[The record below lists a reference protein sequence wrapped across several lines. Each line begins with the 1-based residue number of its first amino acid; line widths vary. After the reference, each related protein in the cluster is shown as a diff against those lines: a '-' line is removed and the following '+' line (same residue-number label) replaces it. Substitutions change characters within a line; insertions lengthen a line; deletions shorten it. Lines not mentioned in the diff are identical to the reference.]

1 MAEKMEKD
9 AAELPGISREAEEH
23 QLAYVIG
30 VAQEHLVQARK
41 AIREANEDLADLM
54 EVYDAKDKEGLTL
67 WNNATARLKEYKQN
81 MVRLEKA
88 RKKPYFGRIDFL
100 AEEKQQK
107 EAYYIGRVGISG
119 DDAQP
124 LVLDWR
130 APIASVY
137 YESGLG
143 PCSYTVL
150 SEGTHTIDLE
160 RKRTYEIEND
170 RLKDYFDSD
179 VVANDELLTKYL
191 AKSKK
196 NVLGEIIATIQKE
209 QNLLIR
215 RSPRTNLIVQG
226 VAGSGKTTVAMHRI
240 SYILYNY
247 KERFQPEDFYIVG
260 SNRIL
265 LDYITGVLPDLDVY
279 GIRQMTME
287 QLFVR
292 LLYEDWDETYRICPV
307 RDAGKDGAVRGTLAW
322 FEKLQ
327 KFCSRVEWNTI
338 PRMTVLFNRKQFVE
352 GLRDGRVGVFDES
365 GGKNDPKDMVVLMTG
380 EAIERYIRQNPSVSA
395 QSKVLMLQ
403 ERLMGKVEDEF
414 LGKGISYTLEEK
426 KAIRRSMRKRFGAR
440 QWKKSVYEMYH
451 DFLTE
456 QKQQGVCVEEPQEEL
471 DVYDLAALAYLYRR
485 MRETEVIS
493 EAHHIVVDE
502 AQDFGVMVYAVL
514 KECVRSCTY
523 TVMGDVSQN
532 IRMDY
537 GISDWEGVKNILLTG
552 ERDNFCVLR
561 KSYRNTAEIA
571 NFASDILAH
580 GEFPGYG
587 AEPVI
592 RHGEAVGIRQ
602 TAGRD
607 LYREA
612 AKICKGWQTD
622 GFDTIAVIC
631 RDQKQAQETAELL
644 QKELPVMPWDP
655 EKASFEKGIMVFPVE
670 YTKGLEFDAVLL
682 LSPDRES
689 YPIDDGHAKL
699 LYVAATR
706 ALHRLEVL
714 HTGNLTGLIAD
725 PIPKKNKKR
734 VSGAKKK
741 VVIVQNPSS
750 GQEAQLPYGTGAMQE
765 SADARRAGGKTQG
778 SARPAAAAPRP
789 TSAGA
794 GWTSR
799 PKPVISGQPQKALHP
814 LASLYGSNS
823 QTAQGSGRAV
833 GNRQSAQAAGRTV
846 NGTVQPRVTG
856 DMHAYTA
863 SGFLSFGELPDT
875 AKLRAAGHAKIDHS
889 IRWVQRKEDG
899 LYLQS
904 RYGVTRLSPV
914 GSGILRVTFSRGE
927 MPPVHPAI
935 AVTRVEKNWQMR
947 EKPTLVEMRTPE
959 MYVVADKKTG
969 ALRFLDKDSEI
980 LLEESR
986 QDRCL
991 IENAPNGG
999 RSRLFFDWKKGEG
1012 LYAAGA
1018 LGKGGIHLEKT
1029 ARCISHGVENELPY
1043 LISDR
1048 GYGIL
1053 PASSKEVIFCSLP
1066 VYGNQIC
1073 LEGTQQPDYYIIV
1086 GKKLE
1091 TLLKACAYL
1100 CGKL

>member
-1 MAEKMEKD
+1 M
-9 AAELPGISREAEEH
+9 LPGLTREAEE
-23 QLAYVIG
+23 QKLQEIIG
-30 VAQEHLVQARK
+30 IAQQNLERAR
-41 AIREANEDLADLM
+41 ADIRKVNEDLEDLLD
-54 EVYDAKDKEGLTL
+54 VYEAQDKEGLAL
-67 WNNATARLKEYKQN
+67 WNNATARLKENEYDL
-81 MVRLEKA
+81 VRYEKA
-88 RKKPYFGRIDFL
+88 RRKPYFGRIDFKDPNVKGD
-100 AEEKQQK
+100 ES
-107 EAYYIGRVGISG
+107 YYIGRVGIAKNNSE
-119 DDAQP
+119 P
-124 LVLDWR
+124 VVLDWR

-143 PCSYTVL
+143 PCQYTVS
-150 SEGTHTIDLE
+150 SEGTFTIDLK

-170 RLKDYFDSD
+170 HLKDFFDSD

-191 AKSKK
+191 AKNKK
-196 NVLGEIIATIQKE
+196 AVLGEIIATIQKE
-209 QNLLIR
+209 QNLIIR
-215 RSPRTNLIVQG
+215 RSPKTNIIVQG

-247 KERFQPEDFYIVG
+247 SDDFRPEDFYIIG

-265 LDYITGVLPDLDVY
+265 LNYITGVLPELDVY

-292 LLYEDWDETYRICPV
+292 LLYEDWNETYRICPV

-327 KFCSRVEWNTI
+327 KFCSRVEWNKI
-338 PRMTVLFNRKQFVE
+338 PRTTVLFNRKQFVE

-561 KSYRNTAEIA
+561 KSYRNTVEIA

-689 YPIDDGHAKL
+689 YPTDDGHAKL

-706 ALHRLEVL
+706 ALHRLEVM

-741 VVIVQNPSS
+741 VVIVQNPSG
-750 GQEAQLPYGTGAMQE
+750 GQEAPLPYGTGAMQE

-833 GNRQSAQAAGRTV
+833 DNRQSAQAAGRTV

-856 DMHAYTA
+856 DMHARTA
-863 SGFLSFGELPDT
+863 SGVLSFGELPDT

-980 LLEESR
+980 LLEESG

-1053 PASSKEVIFCSLP
+1053 LASSKEVIFCSLP

>member
-1 MAEKMEKD
+1 
-9 AAELPGISREAEEH
+9 
-23 QLAYVIG
+23 
-30 VAQEHLVQARK
+30 
-41 AIREANEDLADLM
+41 
-54 EVYDAKDKEGLTL
+54 
-67 WNNATARLKEYKQN
+67 
-81 MVRLEKA
+81 
-88 RKKPYFGRIDFL
+88 
-100 AEEKQQK
+100 
-107 EAYYIGRVGISG
+107 
-119 DDAQP
+119 
-124 LVLDWR
+124 
-130 APIASVY
+130 
-137 YESGLG
+137 
-143 PCSYTVL
+143 
-150 SEGTHTIDLE
+150 
-160 RKRTYEIEND
+160 
-170 RLKDYFDSD
+170 
-179 VVANDELLTKYL
+179 
-191 AKSKK
+191 
-196 NVLGEIIATIQKE
+196 
-209 QNLLIR
+209 
-215 RSPRTNLIVQG
+215 
-226 VAGSGKTTVAMHRI
+226 
-240 SYILYNY
+240 
-247 KERFQPEDFYIVG
+247 
-260 SNRIL
+260 
-265 LDYITGVLPDLDVY
+265 
-279 GIRQMTME
+279 
-287 QLFVR
+287 
-292 LLYEDWDETYRICPV
+292 
-307 RDAGKDGAVRGTLAW
+307 
-322 FEKLQ
+322 
-327 KFCSRVEWNTI
+327 
-338 PRMTVLFNRKQFVE
+338 
-352 GLRDGRVGVFDES
+352 
-365 GGKNDPKDMVVLMTG
+365 
-380 EAIERYIRQNPSVSA
+380 
-395 QSKVLMLQ
+395 
-403 ERLMGKVEDEF
+403 
-414 LGKGISYTLEEK
+414 
-426 KAIRRSMRKRFGAR
+426 
-440 QWKKSVYEMYH
+440 
-451 DFLTE
+451 
-456 QKQQGVCVEEPQEEL
+456 
-471 DVYDLAALAYLYRR
+471 
-485 MRETEVIS
+485 
-493 EAHHIVVDE
+493 
-502 AQDFGVMVYAVL
+502 
-514 KECVRSCTY
+514 
-523 TVMGDVSQN
+523 
-532 IRMDY
+532 
-537 GISDWEGVKNILLTG
+537 
-552 ERDNFCVLR
+552 
-561 KSYRNTAEIA
+561 
-571 NFASDILAH
+571 
-580 GEFPGYG
+580 
-587 AEPVI
+587 
-592 RHGEAVGIRQ
+592 
-602 TAGRD
+602 
-607 LYREA
+607 
-612 AKICKGWQTD
+612 
-622 GFDTIAVIC
+622 
-631 RDQKQAQETAELL
+631 
-644 QKELPVMPWDP
+644 MPWDP

-741 VVIVQNPSS
+741 VVIVQNPSG
-750 GQEAQLPYGTGAMQE
+750 GQEAPLPYGTGAMQE

-833 GNRQSAQAAGRTV
+833 GSSQTGQGSGRAVGNRQSAQAAGRTV

-863 SGFLSFGELPDT
+863 SGVLSFGELPDT

-991 IENAPNGG
+991 FENAPNGG

-1053 PASSKEVIFCSLP
+1053 SASSKEVIFCSLP

>member
-1 MAEKMEKD
+1 
-9 AAELPGISREAEEH
+9 
-23 QLAYVIG
+23 
-30 VAQEHLVQARK
+30 
-41 AIREANEDLADLM
+41 
-54 EVYDAKDKEGLTL
+54 
-67 WNNATARLKEYKQN
+67 
-81 MVRLEKA
+81 
-88 RKKPYFGRIDFL
+88 
-100 AEEKQQK
+100 
-107 EAYYIGRVGISG
+107 
-119 DDAQP
+119 
-124 LVLDWR
+124 
-130 APIASVY
+130 
-137 YESGLG
+137 
-143 PCSYTVL
+143 
-150 SEGTHTIDLE
+150 
-160 RKRTYEIEND
+160 
-170 RLKDYFDSD
+170 
-179 VVANDELLTKYL
+179 
-191 AKSKK
+191 
-196 NVLGEIIATIQKE
+196 
-209 QNLLIR
+209 
-215 RSPRTNLIVQG
+215 
-226 VAGSGKTTVAMHRI
+226 
-240 SYILYNY
+240 
-247 KERFQPEDFYIVG
+247 
-260 SNRIL
+260 
-265 LDYITGVLPDLDVY
+265 
-279 GIRQMTME
+279 
-287 QLFVR
+287 
-292 LLYEDWDETYRICPV
+292 
-307 RDAGKDGAVRGTLAW
+307 
-322 FEKLQ
+322 
-327 KFCSRVEWNTI
+327 
-338 PRMTVLFNRKQFVE
+338 
-352 GLRDGRVGVFDES
+352 
-365 GGKNDPKDMVVLMTG
+365 
-380 EAIERYIRQNPSVSA
+380 
-395 QSKVLMLQ
+395 
-403 ERLMGKVEDEF
+403 
-414 LGKGISYTLEEK
+414 
-426 KAIRRSMRKRFGAR
+426 
-440 QWKKSVYEMYH
+440 
-451 DFLTE
+451 
-456 QKQQGVCVEEPQEEL
+456 
-471 DVYDLAALAYLYRR
+471 
-485 MRETEVIS
+485 
-493 EAHHIVVDE
+493 
-502 AQDFGVMVYAVL
+502 
-514 KECVRSCTY
+514 
-523 TVMGDVSQN
+523 
-532 IRMDY
+532 
-537 GISDWEGVKNILLTG
+537 
-552 ERDNFCVLR
+552 
-561 KSYRNTAEIA
+561 
-571 NFASDILAH
+571 
-580 GEFPGYG
+580 
-587 AEPVI
+587 
-592 RHGEAVGIRQ
+592 
-602 TAGRD
+602 
-607 LYREA
+607 
-612 AKICKGWQTD
+612 
-622 GFDTIAVIC
+622 
-631 RDQKQAQETAELL
+631 
-644 QKELPVMPWDP
+644 
-655 EKASFEKGIMVFPVE
+655 MVFPVE

-734 VSGAKKK
+734 ADDAGRRTAPGDQRSAGSGAPVSRTAGRAGKTSDTAQTSASGAKKK
-741 VVIVQNPSS
+741 VVIVQNPSG
-750 GQEAQLPYGTGAMQE
+750 GQEAPLPYGTGAMQE
-765 SADARRAGGKTQG
+765 SADARSAGGKTQG

-789 TSAGA
+789 TSAGV

-1053 PASSKEVIFCSLP
+1053 SASSKEVIFCSLP

>member
-1 MAEKMEKD
+1 M
-9 AAELPGISREAEEH
+9 
-23 QLAYVIG
+23 
-30 VAQEHLVQARK
+30 
-41 AIREANEDLADLM
+41 
-54 EVYDAKDKEGLTL
+54 
-67 WNNATARLKEYKQN
+67 
-81 MVRLEKA
+81 
-88 RKKPYFGRIDFL
+88 
-100 AEEKQQK
+100 
-107 EAYYIGRVGISG
+107 
-119 DDAQP
+119 
-124 LVLDWR
+124 
-130 APIASVY
+130 
-137 YESGLG
+137 
-143 PCSYTVL
+143 
-150 SEGTHTIDLE
+150 
-160 RKRTYEIEND
+160 
-170 RLKDYFDSD
+170 
-179 VVANDELLTKYL
+179 
-191 AKSKK
+191 
-196 NVLGEIIATIQKE
+196 
-209 QNLLIR
+209 
-215 RSPRTNLIVQG
+215 
-226 VAGSGKTTVAMHRI
+226 
-240 SYILYNY
+240 
-247 KERFQPEDFYIVG
+247 
-260 SNRIL
+260 
-265 LDYITGVLPDLDVY
+265 
-279 GIRQMTME
+279 
-287 QLFVR
+287 
-292 LLYEDWDETYRICPV
+292 
-307 RDAGKDGAVRGTLAW
+307 
-322 FEKLQ
+322 
-327 KFCSRVEWNTI
+327 
-338 PRMTVLFNRKQFVE
+338 
-352 GLRDGRVGVFDES
+352 
-365 GGKNDPKDMVVLMTG
+365 
-380 EAIERYIRQNPSVSA
+380 
-395 QSKVLMLQ
+395 
-403 ERLMGKVEDEF
+403 
-414 LGKGISYTLEEK
+414 
-426 KAIRRSMRKRFGAR
+426 
-440 QWKKSVYEMYH
+440 
-451 DFLTE
+451 
-456 QKQQGVCVEEPQEEL
+456 
-471 DVYDLAALAYLYRR
+471 
-485 MRETEVIS
+485 
-493 EAHHIVVDE
+493 
-502 AQDFGVMVYAVL
+502 
-514 KECVRSCTY
+514 
-523 TVMGDVSQN
+523 
-532 IRMDY
+532 
-537 GISDWEGVKNILLTG
+537 
-552 ERDNFCVLR
+552 
-561 KSYRNTAEIA
+561 
-571 NFASDILAH
+571 
-580 GEFPGYG
+580 
-587 AEPVI
+587 
-592 RHGEAVGIRQ
+592 
-602 TAGRD
+602 
-607 LYREA
+607 
-612 AKICKGWQTD
+612 
-622 GFDTIAVIC
+622 IC
-631 RDQKQAQETAELL
+631 RDQKQARETAELL

-655 EKASFEKGIMVFPVE
+655 KKASFEKGIMVFPVE

-741 VVIVQNPSS
+741 IVIVQNPSG
-750 GQEAQLPYGTGAMQE
+750 GQEAPLPYGTDAMQE
-765 SADARRAGGKTQG
+765 SADARRTGGKTQG

-823 QTAQGSGRAV
+823 QTAQGSGRVV
-833 GNRQSAQAAGRTV
+833 GNKQSAQAAGRTV

-856 DMHAYTA
+856 DMHARTA
-863 SGFLSFGELPDT
+863 SGVLSFGELPDT

-980 LLEESR
+980 LLEESG

-1053 PASSKEVIFCSLP
+1053 LASSKEVIFCSLP

-1073 LEGTQQPDYYIIV
+1073 MEGTQQPDYYIIV

>member
-1 MAEKMEKD
+1 M
-9 AAELPGISREAEEH
+9 LPGLTREAEE
-23 QLAYVIG
+23 QKLQEIIG
-30 VAQEHLVQARK
+30 IAQQNLERAR
-41 AIREANEDLADLM
+41 ADIRKVNEDLEDLLD
-54 EVYDAKDKEGLTL
+54 VYEAQDKEGLAL
-67 WNNATARLKEYKQN
+67 WNNATARLKENEYDL
-81 MVRLEKA
+81 VRYEKA
-88 RKKPYFGRIDFL
+88 RRKLYFGRIDFKDPNVKGD
-100 AEEKQQK
+100 ES
-107 EAYYIGRVGISG
+107 YYIGRVGIAKNNSE
-119 DDAQP
+119 P
-124 LVLDWR
+124 VVLDWR

-143 PCSYTVL
+143 PCQYTVS
-150 SEGTHTIDLE
+150 SEGTFTIDLK

-170 RLKDYFDSD
+170 HLKDFFDSD

-191 AKSKK
+191 AKNKK
-196 NVLGEIIATIQKE
+196 AVLGEIIATIQKE
-209 QNLLIR
+209 QNLIIR
-215 RSPRTNLIVQG
+215 RSPKTNIIVQG

-247 KERFQPEDFYIVG
+247 SDDFRPEDFYIIG

-265 LDYITGVLPDLDVY
+265 LNYITGVLPELDVY

-292 LLYEDWDETYRICPV
+292 LLYEDWNETYRICPV

-327 KFCSRVEWNTI
+327 KFCSRVEWNKI
-338 PRMTVLFNRKQFVE
+338 PRTTVLFNRKQFVE

-561 KSYRNTAEIA
+561 KSYRNTVEIA

-689 YPIDDGHAKL
+689 YPTDDGHAKL

-706 ALHRLEVL
+706 ALHRLEVM

-741 VVIVQNPSS
+741 VVIVQNPSG
-750 GQEAQLPYGTGAMQE
+750 GQEAPLPYGTGAMQE

-833 GNRQSAQAAGRTV
+833 DNRQSAQAAGRTV

-856 DMHAYTA
+856 DMHARTA
-863 SGFLSFGELPDT
+863 SGVLSFGELPDT

-980 LLEESR
+980 LLEESG

-1053 PASSKEVIFCSLP
+1053 LASSKEVIFCSLP

>member
-1 MAEKMEKD
+1 M
-9 AAELPGISREAEEH
+9 
-23 QLAYVIG
+23 
-30 VAQEHLVQARK
+30 
-41 AIREANEDLADLM
+41 
-54 EVYDAKDKEGLTL
+54 
-67 WNNATARLKEYKQN
+67 
-81 MVRLEKA
+81 
-88 RKKPYFGRIDFL
+88 
-100 AEEKQQK
+100 
-107 EAYYIGRVGISG
+107 
-119 DDAQP
+119 
-124 LVLDWR
+124 
-130 APIASVY
+130 
-137 YESGLG
+137 
-143 PCSYTVL
+143 
-150 SEGTHTIDLE
+150 
-160 RKRTYEIEND
+160 
-170 RLKDYFDSD
+170 
-179 VVANDELLTKYL
+179 
-191 AKSKK
+191 
-196 NVLGEIIATIQKE
+196 
-209 QNLLIR
+209 
-215 RSPRTNLIVQG
+215 
-226 VAGSGKTTVAMHRI
+226 
-240 SYILYNY
+240 
-247 KERFQPEDFYIVG
+247 
-260 SNRIL
+260 
-265 LDYITGVLPDLDVY
+265 
-279 GIRQMTME
+279 
-287 QLFVR
+287 
-292 LLYEDWDETYRICPV
+292 
-307 RDAGKDGAVRGTLAW
+307 
-322 FEKLQ
+322 
-327 KFCSRVEWNTI
+327 
-338 PRMTVLFNRKQFVE
+338 
-352 GLRDGRVGVFDES
+352 
-365 GGKNDPKDMVVLMTG
+365 
-380 EAIERYIRQNPSVSA
+380 
-395 QSKVLMLQ
+395 
-403 ERLMGKVEDEF
+403 
-414 LGKGISYTLEEK
+414 
-426 KAIRRSMRKRFGAR
+426 
-440 QWKKSVYEMYH
+440 
-451 DFLTE
+451 
-456 QKQQGVCVEEPQEEL
+456 
-471 DVYDLAALAYLYRR
+471 
-485 MRETEVIS
+485 
-493 EAHHIVVDE
+493 
-502 AQDFGVMVYAVL
+502 
-514 KECVRSCTY
+514 
-523 TVMGDVSQN
+523 
-532 IRMDY
+532 
-537 GISDWEGVKNILLTG
+537 
-552 ERDNFCVLR
+552 
-561 KSYRNTAEIA
+561 
-571 NFASDILAH
+571 
-580 GEFPGYG
+580 
-587 AEPVI
+587 
-592 RHGEAVGIRQ
+592 
-602 TAGRD
+602 
-607 LYREA
+607 
-612 AKICKGWQTD
+612 
-622 GFDTIAVIC
+622 IC

-682 LSPDRES
+682 LSPDREF
-689 YPIDDGHAKL
+689 YPTDDGHAKL

-714 HTGNLTGLIAD
+714 HTGNLTGLIVD

-741 VVIVQNPSS
+741 VVIVQNPPG
-750 GQEAQLPYGTGAMQE
+750 GQEAPLPYGTGAMQE

-823 QTAQGSGRAV
+823 QAAQGSGRAV
-833 GNRQSAQAAGRTV
+833 GSRQSAQAAGRTV

-856 DMHAYTA
+856 DMHARTA

-947 EKPTLVEMRTPE
+947 EKPTIVEMRTPE

-1053 PASSKEVIFCSLP
+1053 LASSKEVIFCSLP

>member
-1 MAEKMEKD
+1 M
-9 AAELPGISREAEEH
+9 LPGLTREAEE
-23 QLAYVIG
+23 QKLQEIIG
-30 VAQEHLVQARK
+30 IAQQNLERAR
-41 AIREANEDLADLM
+41 ADIRKVNEDLEDLLD
-54 EVYDAKDKEGLTL
+54 VYEAQDKEGLAL
-67 WNNATARLKEYKQN
+67 WNNVTARLKENEYDL
-81 MVRLEKA
+81 VRYEKA
-88 RKKPYFGRIDFL
+88 RRKPYFGRIDFKDPNVKGD
-100 AEEKQQK
+100 ES
-107 EAYYIGRVGISG
+107 YYIGRVGIAKNNSE
-119 DDAQP
+119 P
-124 LVLDWR
+124 VVLDWR

-143 PCSYTVL
+143 PCQYTVS
-150 SEGTHTIDLE
+150 SEGTFTIDLK

-170 RLKDYFDSD
+170 HLKDFFDSD

-191 AKSKK
+191 AKNKK
-196 NVLGEIIATIQKE
+196 AVLGEIIATIQKE
-209 QNLLIR
+209 QNLIIR
-215 RSPRTNLIVQG
+215 RSPKTNIIVQG

-247 KERFQPEDFYIVG
+247 SDDFRPEDFYIIG

-265 LDYITGVLPDLDVY
+265 LNYITGVLPELDVY

-322 FEKLQ
+322 FERLQ

-338 PRMTVLFNRKQFVE
+338 PRTTVLFNRKQFVE

-365 GGKNDPKDMVVLMTG
+365 GGKNDPKDMVILMTG

-561 KSYRNTAEIA
+561 KSYRNTVEIA

-689 YPIDDGHAKL
+689 YPTDDGHAKL

-714 HTGNLTGLIAD
+714 HTGNLTGLIVD

-741 VVIVQNPSS
+741 VVIVQNPPG
-750 GQEAQLPYGTGAMQE
+750 GQEAPLPYGTGAMQE

-833 GNRQSAQAAGRTV
+833 GSRQSAQAAGRTV

-856 DMHAYTA
+856 DMHARTA
-863 SGFLSFGELPDT
+863 SGVLSFGELPDT

>member
-1 MAEKMEKD
+1 MKRN
-9 AAELPGISREAEEH
+9 ISRKAEEAY
-23 QLAYVIG
+23 LAETLRVVRDNVREYG
-30 VAQEHLVQARK
+30 QEVAKMQEDIDEMLEHYHDNDA
-41 AIREANEDLADLM
+41 
-54 EVYDAKDKEGLTL
+54 EVLTIL
-67 WNNATARLKEYKQN
+67 NNTVTMHTHMKRALERN
-81 MVRLEKA
+81 EKA
-88 RKKPYFGRIDFL
+88 LKKPYFGRIVFHDEAL
-100 AEEKQQK
+100 NKEESL
-107 EAYYIGRVGISG
+107 YIGRGGIAK
-119 DDAQP
+119 DTTHQM
-124 LVLDWR
+124 VTDWR
-130 APIASVY
+130 APVANAY
-137 YESGLG
+137 YENGLG
-143 PCSYTVL
+143 KCSYPVPDGQQMEIEL
-150 SEGTHTIDLE
+150 LL
-160 RKRTYEIEND
+160 KRTYEIED
-170 RLKDYFDSD
+170 AKLIDYYDSE
-179 VVANDELLTKYL
+179 VVANDELLTRYL
-191 AKSKK
+191 AKNKK
-196 NVLGEIIATIQKE
+196 AVLGEIIATIQQE
-209 QNLLIR
+209 QNEIIR
-215 RSPRTNLIVQG
+215 KSPYHSMIVQG

-247 KERFQPEDFYIVG
+247 EERFQPEDFYIVG

-292 LLYEDWDETYRICPV
+292 LLYEDWNETYRICPV

-327 KFCSRVEWNTI
+327 KFCSRVEWNKI
-338 PRMTVLFNRKQFVE
+338 PRTTVLFNRKQFVE

-561 KSYRNTAEIA
+561 KSYRNTVEIA

-689 YPIDDGHAKL
+689 YPTDDGHAKL

-706 ALHRLEVL
+706 ALHRLEVM

-741 VVIVQNPSS
+741 VVIVQNPSG
-750 GQEAQLPYGTGAMQE
+750 GQEAPLPYGTGAMQE

-833 GNRQSAQAAGRTV
+833 DNRQSAQAAGRTV

-856 DMHAYTA
+856 DMHPAQHPV
-863 SGFLSFGELPDT
+863 SFRSVNFRIPRSCGRRD
-875 AKLRAAGHAKIDHS
+875 
-889 IRWVQRKEDG
+889 
-899 LYLQS
+899 
-904 RYGVTRLSPV
+904 
-914 GSGILRVTFSRGE
+914 
-927 MPPVHPAI
+927 
-935 AVTRVEKNWQMR
+935 MR
-947 EKPTLVEMRTPE
+947 R
-959 MYVVADKKTG
+959 
-969 ALRFLDKDSEI
+969 
-980 LLEESR
+980 
-986 QDRCL
+986 
-991 IENAPNGG
+991 
-999 RSRLFFDWKKGEG
+999 
-1012 LYAAGA
+1012 
-1018 LGKGGIHLEKT
+1018 
-1029 ARCISHGVENELPY
+1029 
-1043 LISDR
+1043 
-1048 GYGIL
+1048 
-1053 PASSKEVIFCSLP
+1053 
-1066 VYGNQIC
+1066 
-1073 LEGTQQPDYYIIV
+1073 
-1086 GKKLE
+1086 
-1091 TLLKACAYL
+1091 
-1100 CGKL
+1100 